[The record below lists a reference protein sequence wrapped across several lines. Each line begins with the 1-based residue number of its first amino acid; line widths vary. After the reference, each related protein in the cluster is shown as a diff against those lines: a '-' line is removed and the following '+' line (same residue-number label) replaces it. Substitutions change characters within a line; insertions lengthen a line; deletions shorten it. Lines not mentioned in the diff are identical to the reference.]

1 MTYEGAHQLYAYLTG
16 TGHGHA
22 ARLIPDRGS
31 DFTRSG

>member
-22 ARLIPDRGS
+22 EMLSPGRAG